1 MPVGRIRAPGAGRK
15 LVFHHYPSLD
25 QAFLSIVDAYIA
37 GDPCNEKIRWVRLTN
52 AQIKKTLKKAGYCV
66 GKNMVRNLLKK
77 HGFVKRKMQRKK
89 ACGRYEKRDEQ
100 FNNIS
105 HRIDRCKNAGNRVI
119 SMDTKKKEYLGE
131 LYREGKVYAT
141 QAIEVYDHDYSHL
154 ATDKVIPHGI
164 YDLHRNKAHINLGKD
179 HQTADF
185 IAYSLA
191 KWWEAVGKKDYPCA
205 DELLLLCDA
214 GGANSHRH
222 HIFKIAMQHF
232 VDKVGVSV
240 RVTHYPPYTSKW
252 NPIEH
257 RLFPH
262 ISRALSG
269 IPLTCIKQMKK
280 IISSVTSSTG
290 LITSARIISKVFNIG
305 KRATKEMVEKLNIE
319 FDKILPELNYVIRPT
334 VF

>member
-1 MPVGRIRAPGAGRK
+1 
-15 LVFHHYPSLD
+15 
-25 QAFLSIVDAYIA
+25 
-37 GDPCNEKIRWVRLTN
+37 
-52 AQIKKTLKKAGYCV
+52 
-66 GKNMVRNLLKK
+66 
-77 HGFVKRKMQRKK
+77 
-89 ACGRYEKRDEQ
+89 
-100 FNNIS
+100 
-105 HRIDRCKNAGNRVI
+105 
-119 SMDTKKKEYLGE
+119 MDTKKKEYLGE

-154 ATDKVIPHGI
+154 ATDKVSPHGI

-179 HQTADF
+179 HQTADL

-191 KWWEAVGKKDYPCA
+191 KWWEAVAKKDYPCA